1 MIDASELL
9 DFSNVLKDI
18 EETHAVIIALVVT
31 ALLGVCAWSIS
42 IYVSRQTKSKGGRRR
57 RGRVRRGKA
66 APPRVTQSAM
76 GPLVDAIK
84 FSDRQ
89 ALGDDLVKLIER
101 HRNKR
106 FQAFVVVTR
115 ANVNPLT
122 FAFLYQTL
130 RSQNRPITEVHEFQV
145 SVRDANQI
153 LRACLVKQPQA

>member
-9 DFSNVLKDI
+9 NFSNLLKDI
-18 EETHAVIIALVVT
+18 EDTHPVIIAVVVT
-31 ALLGVCAWSIS
+31 TLLGVFAWSIS
-42 IYVSRQTKSKGGRRR
+42 IYVSRQTRSKGGRRR
-57 RGRVRRGKA
+57 RGRVRRGTA
-66 APPRVTQSAM
+66 APPRVTQGSM
-76 GPLVDAIK
+76 GPLVEAIQS
-84 FSDRQ
+84 SDRQ
-89 ALGDDLVKLIER
+89 TLGDDLVRLIDR

-115 ANVNPLT
+115 ANVNPVT

-145 SVRDANQI
+145 AVRDANEI

>member
-1 MIDASELL
+1 MIDASEVLN
-9 DFSNVLKDI
+9 FSNLLKDI
-18 EETHAVIIALVVT
+18 EDTHPVIIAVVVT
-31 ALLGVCAWSIS
+31 MLLGVVAWSIS
-42 IYVSRQTKSKGGRRR
+42 IYISRQSRSKGGRRR
-57 RGRVRRGKA
+57 RGRVRRGTA

-76 GPLVDAIK
+76 GPLVDAIQY
-84 FSDRQ
+84 SDRQ
-89 ALGDDLVKLIER
+89 TLGDDLVKLIER

-115 ANVNPLT
+115 ANVNPVT

-145 SVRDANQI
+145 AVRDANEI